1 VKLLVTGVAGF
12 IGMHTSL
19 RLLAA
24 GHEVVGVDNL
34 NDYYDPRLKQD
45 RLDRLLPHPGFRFF
59 YQDIADHKNLTSL
72 FINARPERV
81 IHLAAQVGVRYSLEN
96 AMAYV
101 HSNLVGFAAV
111 LEACRSSGV
120 KRLVYASSSSVYGD
134 NAQVPFSE
142 QDPVDHPL
150 SLYAASKRSNELMAH
165 SYAHLYGLPV
175 IGLRFFTVYGPWGRP
190 DMAPV
195 LFARAIKEGKT
206 IRVFN
211 HGNHQRDFTYVD
223 DVVTG
228 VVAVT
233 SNEPNVSAGNSA
245 QPGDPARSG
254 APFGIYNVGNSEPVK
269 LMKFL
274 ATLEQCMGSKA
285 QIEMADAQPGDVL
298 DTWADCSA
306 LERDYSYR
314 PNTPL
319 AEGMQRFVA
328 WFKDYY
334 KT

>member
-1 VKLLVTGVAGF
+1 MKLLVTGVAGF
-12 IGMHTSL
+12 VGMHTAL

-34 NDYYDPRLKQD
+34 NDYYDPQLKQA
-45 RLDRLLPHPGFRFF
+45 RLDRLLPHAGFRFF
-59 YQDIADHKNLTSL
+59 HQDIADDKSLVEL
-72 FINARPERV
+72 FIQLKPERV
-81 IHLAAQVGVRYSLEN
+81 VHLAAQVGVRYSLEN
-96 AMAYV
+96 PMAYV
-101 HSNLVGFAAV
+101 HSNLLGFVAI
-111 LEACRSSGV
+111 LEACRHSDV

-134 NAQVPFSE
+134 NARVPFAES
-142 QDPVDHPL
+142 DPVDHPL

-195 LFARAIKEGKT
+195 LFARAIQQDKV

-211 HGNHQRDFTYVD
+211 HGNHQRDFTYVED
-223 DVVTG
+223 IVTG
-228 VVAVT
+228 VVAVSST
-233 SNEPNVSAGNSA
+233 EPN
-245 QPGDPARSG
+245 PGTGDSPLPGKLSPSRG
-254 APFGIYNVGNSEPVK
+254 PFGIYNIGSSRPVQ
-269 LMKFL
+269 LMEFL
-274 ATLEQCMGSKA
+274 ATLEQCMGKKA
-285 QIEMADAQPGDVL
+285 LIELTDAQPGDVL

-319 AEGMQRFVA
+319 AEGMQRFVD